1 MKNVV
6 WTMAVAGALLGLPAL
21 HAQKMET
28 IGGDGRPG
36 FSATELNWP
45 MGIVLG
51 PDGALYFS
59 DRGNCVIRRL
69 DLKTRAITII
79 AGDGKEGYSGDGGPA
94 AQAELGR
101 AREIRFDKAGNLFV
115 GDVSH
120 NVVRRIDAR
129 TKVITTV
136 AGAGT
141 TGFSGD
147 GGPAIKAQFHGL
159 SSLGFARDGAL
170 LITDTGNNRI
180 RRVDLKTG
188 IVTTFAG
195 TGTAEATP
203 EDAPVEGTPLASP
216 RTMVVT
222 PSGDVYVAL
231 STSIYKIDA
240 QRHRIVH
247 VAGRG
252 GEEQAERDS
261 PGEVLPPA
269 SGDAKGVMLSSP
281 KGLALSP
288 DGKYLYIADTEANR
302 ILRVD
307 RKTNLIETVAGT
319 GERGDDRSGKGHSPG
334 VANSPDGDARTSKL
348 SRPHALVIAP
358 DGTIYLTDSFAN
370 RIREIR

>member
-1 MKNVV
+1 MRKVYL
-6 WTMAVAGALLGLPAL
+6 AVAVLGTVSVVSFAK
-21 HAQKMET
+21 AQKIET

-51 PDGALYFS
+51 PGHALYFS

-69 DLKTRAITII
+69 DLKTHAITII
-79 AGDGKEGYSGDGGPA
+79 AGDGKEGYTGDGGLA
-94 AQAELGR
+94 SEAELGR
-101 AREIRFDKAGNLFV
+101 AREIRFDKTGNLYV

-120 NVVRRIDAR
+120 NVVRRIDAK
-129 TKVITTV
+129 TKVITTI
-136 AGAGT
+136 AGTGT
-141 TGFSGD
+141 TGYSGD

-159 SSLGFARDGAL
+159 SSLAFAHDGSL
-170 LITDTGNNRI
+170 LIADTGNHRI
-180 RRVDLKTG
+180 RRLDLKTG

-195 TGTAEATP
+195 TGTADPTP
-203 EDAPVEGTPLASP
+203 EEGPVEGVALTSP

-222 PSGDVYVAL
+222 PEGDVYVAL
-231 STSIYKIDA
+231 STSLYKIDIHT
-240 QRHRIVH
+240 HRILH
-247 VAGRG
+247 IAGKG
-252 GEEQAERDS
+252 GDEQAERDS

-269 SGDAKGVMLSSP
+269 SGDAKGVILSSP

-307 RKTNLIETVAGT
+307 RKTNTIATVAGT
-319 GERGDDRSGKGHSPG
+319 GERGDDRSGKGHRPG
-334 VANSPDGDARTSKL
+334 IANSADGDALTSKL
-348 SRPHALVIAP
+348 SRPHALVIDR

-370 RIREIR
+370 RIRMIR